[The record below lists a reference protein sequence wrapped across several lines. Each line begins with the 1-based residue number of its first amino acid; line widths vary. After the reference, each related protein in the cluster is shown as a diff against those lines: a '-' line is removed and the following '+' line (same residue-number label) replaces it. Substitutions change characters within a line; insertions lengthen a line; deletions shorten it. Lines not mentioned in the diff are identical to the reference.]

1 MIIESAGLVVLHK
14 QKILLVK
21 PQGSNQNE
29 FFSIPKGI
37 IERSESAID
46 TAVRETYEETGV
58 LISKEF
64 INKQKMYIINYVNK
78 SIVTKKVYY
87 FFADISNMEMEEVL
101 PIKTLQKSEI
111 QYAAFFTKEEAK
123 AIIFWRQEPI
133 LFQF

>member
-1 MIIESAGLVVLHK
+1 MIIESAGLVVLQK

-78 SIVTKKVYY
+78 SIVTK
-87 FFADISNMEMEEVL
+87 
-101 PIKTLQKSEI
+101 
-111 QYAAFFTKEEAK
+111 
-123 AIIFWRQEPI
+123 
-133 LFQF
+133 